1 MKNTMSTRNTC
12 VDCIFGE
19 YNCNSGEMF
28 CHQSMR
34 NVGIIRCE
42 DHIKAGSVAGAMRR
56 YVKMIS
62 EIKYNEIMGYSEG
75 QEGAL

>member
-1 MKNTMSTRNTC
+1 
-12 VDCIFGE
+12 
-19 YNCNSGEMF
+19 MF

-42 DHIKAGSVAGAMRR
+42 DHIKAGSVAEAVKR
-56 YVKMIS
+56 YTKMLS
-62 EIKYNEIMGYSEG
+62 KIKYEEIMGYSEG

>member
-1 MKNTMSTRNTC
+1 MKEMLSTRNTC
-12 VDCIFGE
+12 ADCIFGE

-34 NVGIIRCE
+34 NVGIIRCG
-42 DHIKAGSVAGAMRR
+42 DHVKAGSVAGAVRR

-62 EIKYNEIMGYSEG
+62 KIKYDEIMGYAEG
-75 QEGAL
+75 QEGSL